1 MTTMILL
8 RYLMVLFMVISI
20 IIKIGILIMSLG
32 STDDRLN
39 TGISKAIADFF
50 TMLRQ
55 ALPSGDV
62 FLFYAG
68 VAACGAFI
76 LYLIFVLI
84 IQRKPLNIDTIIKEN
99 RYMVVR
105 KHTVAAFCLTAAL
118 TVFYYGFYANAGSSP
133 TALPLSP
140 AEKMFKLMLLGLLAC
155 FAYVAYQSYKML
167 TWSITNTP
175 HKLRD
180 GMDELNN
187 ELNNKWTDWMG

>member
-1 MTTMILL
+1 MLFRSLL
-8 RYLMVLFMVISI
+8 FLFMVILI
-20 IIKIGILIMSLG
+20 IIKLGVILMSRG
-32 STDDRLN
+32 SANDSLN

-76 LYLIFVLI
+76 LYLIFVLV

-118 TVFYYGFYANAGSSP
+118 TVFYYGFYANANAES
-133 TALPLSP
+133 TPLSP

>member
-1 MTTMILL
+1 MMLL
-8 RYLMVLFMVISI
+8 RSLLFLFMVILL
-20 IIKIGILIMSLG
+20 IIKIGVMLMSRG
-32 STDDRLN
+32 SANDRLN
-39 TGISKAIADFF
+39 TGISQAIAEFF

-76 LYLIFVLI
+76 LYLIFVLV

-118 TVFYYGFYANAGSSP
+118 TVFYYGFYANAES
-133 TALPLSP
+133 TANAPPLPLSP

>member
-1 MTTMILL
+1 MMLFRSLL
-8 RYLMVLFMVISI
+8 FLFMVILI
-20 IIKIGILIMSLG
+20 IIKLGVILMSRG
-32 STDDRLN
+32 SANDSLN

-76 LYLIFVLI
+76 LYLIFVLV

-118 TVFYYGFYANAGSSP
+118 TVFYYGFYANANAES
-133 TALPLSP
+133 TPLSP

>member
-1 MTTMILL
+1 MMMMLF
-8 RYLMVLFMVISI
+8 RSLMVLFMVILL
-20 IIKIGILIMSLG
+20 IIKIGVMIMSRD
-32 STDDRLN
+32 STNDRLN
-39 TGISKAIADFF
+39 AGISKAISDFF

-76 LYLIFVLI
+76 LYIIFVLV

-118 TVFYYGFYANAGSSP
+118 TVFYYGFYANTASP
-133 TALPLSP
+133 NAPPPVPLTP

-155 FAYVAYQSYKML
+155 FAYVAYQGYKML

-180 GMDELNN
+180 GMDK
-187 ELNNKWTDWMG
+187 LNNKWTDWMGG

>member
-1 MTTMILL
+1 
-8 RYLMVLFMVISI
+8 MVISI
-20 IIKIGILIMSLG
+20 IIKIGILIMSRG
-32 STDDRLN
+32 SANDRLN
-39 TGISKAIADFF
+39 TGISQAIAEFF

-118 TVFYYGFYANAGSSP
+118 TVFYYGFYANAESSANAP
-133 TALPLSP
+133 PLPLSP

>member
-1 MTTMILL
+1 MLFHSFLLLFTVIL
-8 RYLMVLFMVISI
+8 I
-20 IIKIGILIMSLG
+20 IIKFGVILMFRG
-32 STDDRLN
+32 SENERLN

-62 FLFYAG
+62 ALFYAG

-76 LYLIFVLI
+76 LYLVFVLV
-84 IQRKPLNIDTIIKEN
+84 IQRKPLNMDTIVKEN

-118 TVFYYGFYANAGSSP
+118 TVFYYGFYANANTDAVSNAP
-133 TALPLSP
+133 PLPLSP

-180 GMDELNN
+180 GMDEK
-187 ELNNKWTDWMG
+187 NKWTDWMR

>member
-1 MTTMILL
+1 MMLL
-8 RYLMVLFMVISI
+8 RSLLCLFMVILL
-20 IIKIGILIMSLG
+20 IIKIGVMLMSRG
-32 STDDRLN
+32 SANDRLN
-39 TGISKAIADFF
+39 TGISQAIAEFF

-76 LYLIFVLI
+76 LYLIFVLV

-118 TVFYYGFYANAGSSP
+118 TVFYYGFYANAGS
-133 TALPLSP
+133 TANAPPLPLSP

>member
-1 MTTMILL
+1 MMLFRSLL
-8 RYLMVLFMVISI
+8 FLFMVILI
-20 IIKIGILIMSLG
+20 IIKLGVILMSRG
-32 STDDRLN
+32 SANDSLN

-76 LYLIFVLI
+76 LYLIFVLV

-118 TVFYYGFYANAGSSP
+118 TVFYYGFYANANAES
-133 TALPLSP
+133 TANAPPLPLSP
-140 AEKMFKLMLLGLLAC
+140 AEKMLMLLGLLAC

-187 ELNNKWTDWMG
+187 KWTDWMG

>member
-1 MTTMILL
+1 MMLFHSFLLLFTVIL
-8 RYLMVLFMVISI
+8 I
-20 IIKIGILIMSLG
+20 IIKLGVMLMSRG
-32 STDDRLN
+32 SANDRLN

-62 FLFYAG
+62 ALFYAG

-76 LYLIFVLI
+76 LYLVFVLV
-84 IQRKPLNIDTIIKEN
+84 IQRKPLNVDTIVKEN

-118 TVFYYGFYANAGSSP
+118 TVFYYGFYANANANAGSNAP
-133 TALPLSP
+133 PLSP

-180 GMDELNN
+180 DGMDEK
-187 ELNNKWTDWMG
+187 NKWTDWMR